1 LRCGAARRRSSSPLG
16 HLRATLPDHLL
27 RNPSA
32 TLRDRPRAPQDLAYV
47 LACGYV
53 ALSLL
58 LSGFYMRT
66 GELRIRPL
74 VWLSYASYPRRA
86 ARCAYGTP
94 HPSA

>member
-1 LRCGAARRRSSSPLG
+1 
-16 HLRATLPDHLL
+16 
-27 RNPSA
+27 
-32 TLRDRPRAPQDLAYV
+32 V

>member
-1 LRCGAARRRSSSPLG
+1 M
-16 HLRATLPDHLL
+16 
-27 RNPSA
+27 
-32 TLRDRPRAPQDLAYV
+32 

-86 ARCAYGTP
+86 ARRARLRVSHAFPRAGSADAAYSEPGFLPARRAMPAGVPRGCTARRAAP
-94 HPSA
+94 AAPAED

>member
-1 LRCGAARRRSSSPLG
+1 M
-16 HLRATLPDHLL
+16 
-27 RNPSA
+27 
-32 TLRDRPRAPQDLAYV
+32 

-86 ARCAYGTP
+86 ARCACGTP
-94 HPSA
+94 HPSTCPAPGRAQDIAHSEPGSLPARRQR